1 MVAPKDGALGSFF
14 FLNQMH
20 NLATL
25 FRAAQLTAHEKH
37 NTVQGP
43 TFFEDHEY
51 LGDLY
56 GTYESAYDSVIER
69 MIGLGETPKISE
81 GNIQAADLA
90 KWFCDLEPID
100 KWPNIFLEIE
110 TRVQK
115 EVDSCCKGSS
125 SGTLNFLQGL
135 ADESEQRVYKLGQRA
150 KCDCGSDRKMS

>member
-1 MVAPKDGALGSFF
+1 
-14 FLNQMH
+14 MH

-43 TFFEDHEY
+43 SFFEDHEY

-56 GTYESAYDSVIER
+56 GTYESAYDGVIER
-69 MIGLGETPKISE
+69 MIGLGEKCDISG
-81 GNIQAADLA
+81 GNITAADLA
-90 KWFCDLEPID
+90 KWFCDLEPLD

-115 EVDSCCKGSS
+115 EVDACCKGAS

-135 ADESEQRVYKLGQRA
+135 ADESEQRVYKLKQRA
-150 KCDCGSDRKMS
+150 KCDCESNSKMS

>member
-1 MVAPKDGALGSFF
+1 
-14 FLNQMH
+14 MH

-37 NTVQGP
+37 NTVTGP
-43 TFFEDHEY
+43 SFFEDHEY

-56 GTYESAYDSVIER
+56 GTYESAYDGVIER
-69 MIGLGETPKISE
+69 MIGLGEKCDISG

-115 EVDSCCKGSS
+115 EVDACCKGAS
-125 SGTLNFLQGL
+125 SGTINFLQGL
-135 ADESEQRVYKLGQRA
+135 ADESEQRVYKLKQRA
-150 KCDCGSDRKMS
+150 KCDCESPASNSKMS

>member
-1 MVAPKDGALGSFF
+1 
-14 FLNQMH
+14 MH

-51 LGDLY
+51 LGELY
-56 GTYESAYDSVIER
+56 GTYEEAYDSVIER
-69 MIGLGETPKISE
+69 MIGLGEKCDISG

-115 EVDSCCKGSS
+115 EIDSCCKGSS

-135 ADESEQRVYKLGQRA
+135 ADESEQRVYKLKQRA
-150 KCDCGSDRKMS
+150 KCDCEAPASNSRMS